1 MAFFSLQTPVVDKGV
16 HLKNGATSAGFIKF
30 FENSGNGTNSVTLIG
45 PASTG
50 DVTITLPASA
60 DTLVG
65 KATTDTLTNKTLSGA
80 ALSGTFSGTPTFSG
94 VGTHSALD
102 IFNAGIS
109 VKNGSTSAG
118 FIELFE
124 DSDDGSSKTTVIGSA
139 LSGDITLTL
148 PASTDTLVGKATT
161 DILTNKTLSGAALS
175 GTFSGTPTFS
185 GASTFNAGI
194 SVKNGATGPGYIDFY
209 EDSDNGG
216 HKITLA
222 PIVGNLSGDITV
234 RLPTST
240 GLLLTAGANEFTDTQ
255 TFTCDL
261 VLSVTAKET
270 NNTIDSSEALG
281 STSTPTLL
289 LNQYAASGTPTQTY
303 TVGDGEAD
311 GQILHIFFSTTA
323 STRKIRLDFQQSGT
337 DYLLSG
343 SGSARYLTFDTSGQ
357 SATLIYTAALTNG
370 SVAKAWRIIN
380 TGAAVS

>member
-1 MAFFSLQTPVVDKGV
+1 MAFFSLQTPVIKDGLKLSGTATIGHNSDSDLITLANGTVTFTGSTVIPTADINGGSIDGVTIGTNAACTQLVVDNV
-16 HLKNGATSAGFIKF
+16 NINGAT
-30 FENSGNGTNSVTLIG
+30 IG
-45 PASTG
+45 HT
-50 DVTITLPASA
+50 DDTDLITLA
-60 DTLVG
+60 
-65 KATTDTLTNKTLSGA
+65 
-80 ALSGTFSGTPTFSG
+80 
-94 VGTHSALD
+94 
-102 IFNAGIS
+102 
-109 VKNGSTSAG
+109 
-118 FIELFE
+118 
-124 DSDDGSSKTTVIGSA
+124 DGSV
-139 LSGDITLTL
+139 
-148 PASTDTLVGKATT
+148 
-161 DILTNKTLSGAALS
+161 
-175 GTFSGTPTFS
+175 TFS

-194 SVKNGATGPGYIDFY
+194 SVKNGAGDPGYIDFY
-209 EDSDNGG
+209 EDSVHGG

-240 GLLLTAGANEFTDTQ
+240 GLLLTAGVNEFTDTQ

-270 NNTIDSSEALG
+270 NNTTDSSEALG

-380 TGAAVS
+380 TGATVT